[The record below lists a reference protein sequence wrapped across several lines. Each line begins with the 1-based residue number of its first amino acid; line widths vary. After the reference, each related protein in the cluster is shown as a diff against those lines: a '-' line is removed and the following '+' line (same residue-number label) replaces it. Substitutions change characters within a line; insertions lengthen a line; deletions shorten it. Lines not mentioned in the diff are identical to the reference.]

1 MPVIQTSVFTV
12 LKRFPDCKDSVKQLF
27 KESETFHSMCEDYR
41 RCAEALRHWNESAS
55 EEAPARREEYA
66 TLLRDLEAEILQSLD
81 EFRYTHKKAPER
93 NKLQLKLR
101 EVRSSEVSESELS
114 EI

>member
-1 MPVIQTSVFTV
+1 MPVIQTSLFSVI
-12 LKRFPDCKDSVKQLF
+12 KRFPDRKDKVRLLF

-55 EEAPARREEYA
+55 EKAPARREEYA

-81 EFRYTHKKAPER
+81 EFRYSRKKAQ
-93 NKLQLKLR
+93 K
-101 EVRSSEVSESELS
+101 
-114 EI
+114 

>member
-12 LKRFPDCKDSVKQLF
+12 VKRFPDRVDTIKQLF
-27 KESETFHSMCEDYR
+27 KENETFQSVCEDYR
-41 RCAEALRHWNESAS
+41 RCAEALHHWNQSAS
-55 EEAPARREEYA
+55 DEAPARREEYA

-93 NKLQLKLR
+93 NRLR
-101 EVRSSEVSESELS
+101 ISRGKHSTPME
-114 EI
+114 